1 MSSYSEI
8 NNLGFHRLRSLGAV
22 IAFFFASVRIST
34 ITAFGVALINSAAV
48 GQSANSD
55 KERFIGSWTLVSL
68 TSGEGANQTLPY
80 GPNPRGTMMVDAN
93 GRFSITVV
101 RSDLPKFT
109 SNNRMSGVPEENK
122 AVVQGSIAYWGT
134 YSIDEATHVLTV
146 NIEGSTFPNFS
157 GGTQTRILSFDGD
170 EVTYFNPTP
179 SMGGSAK
186 VTYRRAK

>member
-1 MSSYSEI
+1 MNCGNI
-8 NNLGFHRLRSLGAV
+8 LR
-22 IAFFFASVRIST
+22 IAT
-34 ITAFGVALINSAAV
+34 ITALGIVLMTSATV
-48 GQSANSD
+48 GQPAKSD
-55 KERFIGSWTLVSL
+55 KDRFVGTWTLVSL

-80 GPNPRGTMMVDAN
+80 GPNPKGTMMVDVN
-93 GRFSITVV
+93 GRSIMVA
-101 RSDLPKFT
+101 RSDLPKFA
-109 SNNRMSGVPEENK
+109 SNNRMSGTPKENK
-122 AVVQGSIAYWGT
+122 AIVQGSIAYFGT

-146 NIEGSTFPNFS
+146 NIEGSTFPNFM

>member
-1 MSSYSEI
+1 MHCGNI
-8 NNLGFHRLRSLGAV
+8 LHIATVTALGIASMTSATLGQP
-22 IAFFFASVRIST
+22 T
-34 ITAFGVALINSAAV
+34 K
-48 GQSANSD
+48 SD
-55 KERFIGSWTLVSL
+55 KERFIGTWTLVSL

-93 GRFSITVV
+93 GRFSIMVM
-101 RSDLPKFT
+101 RSDLAKFV
-109 SNNRMSGVPEENK
+109 SNNRMSGTPDENK
-122 AVVQGSIAYWGT
+122 AVVQGSIAYFGI

-146 NIEGSTFPNFS
+146 NVEGSTFPNFV

>member
-1 MSSYSEI
+1 MSSANI
-8 NNLGFHRLRSLGAV
+8 RRILA
-22 IAFFFASVRIST
+22 IA
-34 ITAFGVALINSAAV
+34 AFGIASMANTTFA
-48 GQSANSD
+48 QSTKSD
-55 KERFIGSWTLVSL
+55 KDRFIGTWNLISI

-80 GPNPRGTMMVDAN
+80 GPNPKGTMMVDPN
-93 GRFSITVV
+93 GRFSIMVV
-101 RSDLPKFT
+101 RSDLPKFA
-109 SNNRMSGVPEENK
+109 SSNRMSGTGDENK
-122 AVVQGSIAYWGT
+122 AIVQGSIAYFGT

-146 NIEGSTFPNFS
+146 NIEGSTFPNFT

>member
-8 NNLGFHRLRSLGAV
+8 NNLSFHRLWSFGAV
-22 IAFFFASVRIST
+22 IAFVLASVRIST
-34 ITAFGVALINSAAV
+34 ITALGVALITSTAV
-48 GQSANSD
+48 GQSANND

-109 SNNRMSGVPEENK
+109 SNNRMSGAPEENK

-146 NIEGSTFPNFS
+146 NIEGSTFPNFT
-157 GGTQTRILSFDGD
+157 GGTQMRILSFDGD

>member
-1 MSSYSEI
+1 MMT
-8 NNLGFHRLRSLGAV
+8 
-22 IAFFFASVRIST
+22 SVT
-34 ITAFGVALINSAAV
+34 V
-48 GQSANSD
+48 GQSANND

-80 GPNPRGTMMVDAN
+80 GPNPKGTMMVDAN

-109 SNNRMSGVPEENK
+109 SNNRMTGSPEQNK
-122 AVVQGSIAYWGT
+122 AIVQGTIAYFGT

-146 NIEGSTFPNFS
+146 NVEGSTFPNFT

-179 SMGGSAK
+179 SMGGSARA
-186 VTYRRAK
+186 TYRRTKY

>member
-1 MSSYSEI
+1 MNCGNI
-8 NNLGFHRLRSLGAV
+8 LR
-22 IAFFFASVRIST
+22 IAT
-34 ITAFGVALINSAAV
+34 ITALGIVLMTSATV
-48 GQSANSD
+48 GQPAKSD
-55 KERFIGSWTLVSL
+55 KDRFVGTWTLVSL

-80 GPNPRGTMMVDAN
+80 GPNPKGTMMVDVN
-93 GRFSITVV
+93 GRSIMVA
-101 RSDLPKFT
+101 RSDLPKFA
-109 SNNRMSGVPEENK
+109 SNNRMSGTPEENK
-122 AVVQGSIAYWGT
+122 AIVQGSIAYFGT

-146 NIEGSTFPNFS
+146 NIEGSTFPNFI

>member
-1 MSSYSEI
+1 MNRGSI
-8 NNLGFHRLRSLGAV
+8 L
-22 IAFFFASVRIST
+22 RIST
-34 ITAFGVALINSAAV
+34 ITALGVTLTTGATVA
-48 GQSANSD
+48 QSAKSD
-55 KERFIGSWTLVSL
+55 KERFIGSWTLVSV

-80 GPNPRGTMMVDAN
+80 GPNPKGTMMVDAN

-101 RSDLPKFT
+101 RSDLPKFA
-109 SNNRMSGVPEENK
+109 SGNRMSGTPEENK
-122 AVVQGSIAYWGT
+122 AVVQGTIAYFGT

-146 NIEGSTFPNFS
+146 NVEGSTFPNFT

-179 SMGGSAK
+179 SMGGSAR